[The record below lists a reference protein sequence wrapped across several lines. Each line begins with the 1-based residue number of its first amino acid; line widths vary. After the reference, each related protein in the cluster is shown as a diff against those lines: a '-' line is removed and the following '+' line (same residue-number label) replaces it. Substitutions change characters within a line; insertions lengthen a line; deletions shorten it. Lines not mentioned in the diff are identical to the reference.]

1 MMKKTLTYT
10 LAGCAALMVMGGAL
24 IAPSLAAERQTSP
37 QAAQAAVSTLS
48 AVSDSAVGMEEAK
61 EIALAQAGLTAADT
75 SRLFARQDYEDGR
88 LEYEVEFR
96 AGSWKYEVDVDAA
109 TGTVTSYDRDWK
121 GSRYTQTSAD
131 IGAEQAQAAALA
143 HAGVK
148 TADTLFLQYE
158 PDYADGLRVY
168 EVEFFAGGREYDY
181 EISAADGS
189 VLSFDYD
196 IEEYAASGSGTEYL
210 TAEEAKQIVEQTAG
224 TTGVYTEFKMDTDD
238 GRVLYEG
245 ELRSGRMEY
254 EFEIDAVTGAVL
266 DWDVD
271 RD

>member
-37 QAAQAAVSTLS
+37 QAAQTISTLS
-48 AVSDSAVGMEEAK
+48 AGPDSAVDMEEAK
-61 EIALAQAGLTAADT
+61 EIALAQAGLTAQETAW
-75 SRLFARQDYEDGR
+75 LFAKQDHEDGR

-109 TGTVTSYDRDWK
+109 TGAVTSYDQDWK
-121 GSRYTQTSAD
+121 GGGYTQTSTD
-131 IGAEQAQAAALA
+131 IGAEKAQAAALA

-148 TADTLFLQYE
+148 AADTLFLQCR
-158 PDYADGLRVY
+158 PDYEDGLRIY
-168 EVEFFAGGREYDY
+168 EVESFAGSREYDY

-196 IEEYAASGSGTEYL
+196 IEGYAPAAGSEYL
-210 TAEEAKQIVEQTAG
+210 TAEQAKQIVEQTAG

-254 EFEIDAVTGAVL
+254 EFEIDALTGAVL
-266 DWDVD
+266 DWDAD
-271 RD
+271 WD